1 MPMARLALAMV
12 FVTSAFG
19 FLLPK
24 FWELVGRPPVLFID
38 LALCLPAVLLGSFY
52 WWKGR
57 CFSSTWPVVLCIGLV
72 WLSLAY
78 PGNVEVM
85 RGTFIAALVT
95 LPLPVA
101 ALIVEKRAWAFS
113 AQVYVWAN
121 AAAMLAALWF
131 ESRVETSIVAALGR
145 FGFLAARDGASR
157 MGNPNQVGGQLALAA
172 VLAFVLYLKQQGGR
186 QPRPA
191 TRRMPQ
197 VNLALMILLSIG
209 CMLTASRGAFASW
222 LCGVGALFL
231 WGTRALPIWR
241 VKDLLAIS
249 AIGLLFAMLLMAA
262 GGTTPWGRLQE
273 RFGDERS
280 NGSLSGRTEI
290 WAAAL
295 KAWHSNPDF
304 LWRGTGTGMADDVL
318 GQFTP
323 SAVED
328 EQGVLRKNCHNA
340 FVEWALS
347 LGLLGLAAGGCL
359 ASSAVYQAIRLDRRE
374 ANVGRIAILG
384 CVALFAMG
392 AVSYRHECWP
402 ATGALVLAMLSEP
415 AGRGLPLGRIGRPS
429 ADPEPPR
436 RHALPRRQ
444 AEPAALPPPTANSA
458 PPAIAQRGHGG
469 PGP

>member
-1 MPMARLALAMV
+1 MARLALAMV

-24 FWELVGRPPVLFID
+24 FWELLGRPPVLFVD

-78 PGNVEVM
+78 PGNVEVT

-101 ALIVEKRAWAFS
+101 ALVVEKRAWAFC

-145 FGFLAARDGASR
+145 FGFLAAKDGASR

-172 VLAFVLYLKQQGGR
+172 VLAFVLYLKERGGQQP
-186 QPRPA
+186 QPGS
-191 TRRMPQ
+191 RRMPEI
-197 VNLALMILLSIG
+197 NLALMILLSIG

-222 LCGVGALFL
+222 LFGVGALFV
-231 WGTRALPIWR
+231 WGTRALPLWR
-241 VKDLLAIS
+241 MKDLLAIS
-249 AIGLLFAMLLMAA
+249 MTGLLFAMLLMTA

-273 RFGDERS
+273 RFGDGRS

-290 WAAAL
+290 WTAAM
-295 KAWHSNPDF
+295 KAWNSNPDF

-347 LGLLGLAAGGCL
+347 LGFLGLAAGGCL
-359 ASSAVYQAIRLDRRE
+359 AASAAYQAIRLDRRE
-374 ANVGRIAILG
+374 ANVGRLAILG

-402 ATGALVLAMLSEP
+402 ATGTLVLAMLSEP
-415 AGRGLPLGRIGRPS
+415 RGRRTPLVRIGS
-429 ADPEPPR
+429 QLASPEPPR
-436 RHALPRRQ
+436 PNVLSRHK
-444 AEPAALPPPTANSA
+444 AEPAALPPLDSVAA
-458 PPAIAQRGHGG
+458 PPAIAHRGHGG
-469 PGP
+469 VGP